1 MEMLIWLGAVIGYL
15 LIGTFIFSIINSASA
30 GEIDSIWIM
39 LLWPLFIVAGILTG
53 IILGVINAGEFI
65 GNIIFNKL
73 N

>member
-1 MEMLIWLGAVIGYL
+1 MNTLIWLGALIGYL
-15 LIGTFIFSIINSASA
+15 LIGIFIFSIINSASA

-39 LLWPLFIVAGILTG
+39 VFWPLVIVAGILTG

-65 GNIIFNKL
+65 GNIIFDKL